1 MKNSIIISGLV
12 ALIISTTLTSC
23 EEDDSKESINNTC
36 NVSNPAEELEWL
48 KAEINNLEGDEFSY
62 YVMANYMGETVFYY
76 GNCNPVI
83 DYISAVKSCNG
94 ENIGYTYDLADEI
107 TDRTILWT
115 PENSICHSQE

>member
-1 MKNSIIISGLV
+1 MKNFISSVLV
-12 ALIISTTLTSC
+12 ALVISTTLISC
-23 EEDDSKESINNTC
+23 EKDDNKASINNTC

-62 YVMANYMGETVFYY
+62 YVMANYKGETVFFYS
-76 GNCNPVI
+76 NCNPVI
-83 DYISAVKSCNG
+83 DYISVVKNCSG

-115 PENSICHSQE
+115 PENSKCHSQE